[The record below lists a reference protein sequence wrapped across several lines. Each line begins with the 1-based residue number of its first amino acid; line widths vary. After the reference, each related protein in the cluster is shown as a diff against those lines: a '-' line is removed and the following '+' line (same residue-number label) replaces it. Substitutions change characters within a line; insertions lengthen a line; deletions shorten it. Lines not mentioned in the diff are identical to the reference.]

1 MAQSETLIL
10 WHKNIN
16 LSITKNNQFNIILME
31 KSQEFMIK
39 LKKHKIPFTSV
50 NEIRSVYICDRE
62 QSEKIHME

>member
-1 MAQSETLIL
+1 
-10 WHKNIN
+10 
-16 LSITKNNQFNIILME
+16 ME

-62 QSEKIHME
+62 QSEKLHMKQLPTIIKLY